1 MATIDGVARIPET
14 PEIRH
19 RIALDEYERG
29 HHKEALRLACAL
41 IDEGFNH
48 ANALA
53 GAIYEE
59 GGRGVDQDFA
69 KALFYYQRATETV
82 ASLEGWLGLGR
93 MYFFGKG
100 VPKDI
105 EDAARYYRVVDQDA
119 DNVIAQLMLGRIYG
133 DAQGPLHDPKEAR
146 AYLRKAA
153 KNGNAFANTHLAVL
167 ERDQGN
173 WLLSMWLRL
182 KAAALAFSISKN
194 DPADSR
200 LRQC

>member
-1 MATIDGVARIPET
+1 MASIGGITRLPET

-19 RIALDEYERG
+19 RLALDEYERG
-29 HHKEALRLACAL
+29 HYKEALRLARVL

-59 GGRGVDQDFA
+59 GGIGVDQDFE
-69 KALFYYQRATETV
+69 KALFYYQRATEMV
-82 ASLEGWLGLGR
+82 GSLEGWLGLGR

-105 EDAARYYRVVDQDA
+105 ERAAEYYRVVDEDA
-119 DNVIAQLMLGRIYG
+119 HSAIAQLMLGRIYG
-133 DAQGPLHDPKEAR
+133 DAQGPLHDPNKAR

-153 KNGNAFANTHLAVL
+153 ATGNVFANTHLAVL

-173 WLLSMWLRL
+173 WLLSMWLRP
-182 KAAALAFSISKN
+182 KAAALAFLISKK